1 MSRVQPQSTRTY
13 TLFPYTTLC
22 RSGSILVAE
31 VLTPAATALMA
42 PSRVAGFATMLGGA
56 ESHTAIM
63 ARALG
68 MPAVLG
74 VAGLIGAV
82 KTGDAIVI
90 DGGNGPVVGIGR
102 ATCRERGWQ

>member
-1 MSRVQPQSTRTY
+1 MFISFVPVYSSLLL
-13 TLFPYTTLC
+13 LFFKQK
-22 RSGSILVAE
+22 
-31 VLTPAATALMA
+31 TAYEIRISDWSSDVCSSDL

-63 ARALG
+63 ARSLG

-90 DGGNGPVVGIGR
+90 DGGNGRVVGIGR